1 MADDNGLWGFLRPD
15 GSLGMPPA
23 PRKDAQDNSL
33 LRWLRDN
40 GVVQLSGPPSTIRV
54 ATDEPV
60 VAMGRP
66 NAMPQMPSGIQE
78 ASGDDG
84 ADQQDGFALKAA
96 QAAAEDEARQAQT
109 EAFTRALI
117 EQGEARRQ
125 AEAQQPSALAQMT
138 QQTRARLE
146 AINGDPA
153 VSNGPQK
160 PVVRSWQ
167 DEVLRMRQRPKWRS
181 QSILEQLM
189 KQGL

>member
-54 ATDEPV
+54 ASDEPV

-66 NAMPQMPSGIQE
+66 NAMPQMPMGIQV
-78 ASGDDG
+78 ASGDDE
-84 ADQQDGFALKAA
+84 ADQQDGFALQAA
-96 QAAAEDEARQAQT
+96 QRTAENEARQAQT

-117 EQGEARRQ
+117 EQGEAKRQ
-125 AEAQQPSALAQMT
+125 AEAQQHQAPSRMAQE
-138 QQTRARLE
+138 ARVRME
-146 AINGDPA
+146 AINSDPV

-160 PVVRSWQ
+160 PVARSWQ
-167 DEVLRMRQRPKWRS
+167 EEVLKMRQRPKWRS
-181 QSILEQLM
+181 QSILEQIM